1 MVFQETLL
9 KGPSDAAI
17 GLSRVGLTS
26 LNGDPA
32 ARLLKDSGGSLR
44 SGKAVKSI
52 EVADDR
58 VIGIRLSDGAT
69 IRADAYVSALPYGA
83 LLDALPGEVA
93 RGPFFSKASSLDSAP
108 IVGIHLWYDRPVMNQ
123 DFVVFLDSPVQW
135 VFNKSLIQGDG
146 AGDGQY
152 VCISLSG
159 AWNYARL
166 PKEELIET
174 FTKEMARLFP
184 RAGGAKIERSFVV
197 KELSATFRPTPGA
210 AKHRLPQRTPISN
223 FLLAG
228 DWTQSGWPSTME
240 GAVRSGVFAA
250 DALVSAGLAD

>member
-1 MVFQETLL
+1 MVFQE
-9 KGPSDAAI
+9 DAAQ
-17 GLSRVGLTS
+17 GAVRRCHRPLARVGLTS

-108 IVGIHLWYDRPVMNQ
+108 IVGIHLWYDRPVME
-123 DFVVFLDSPVQW
+123 
-135 VFNKSLIQGDG
+135 
-146 AGDGQY
+146 
-152 VCISLSG
+152 SG
-159 AWNYARL
+159 LRRL
-166 PKEELIET
+166 PRQPCAVGFQQEPDTRGSRRRWSVRLHLAKRRVELR
-174 FTKEMARLFP
+174 RL
-184 RAGGAKIERSFVV
+184 AQG
-197 KELSATFRPTPGA
+197 
-210 AKHRLPQRTPISN
+210 
-223 FLLAG
+223 
-228 DWTQSGWPSTME
+228 
-240 GAVRSGVFAA
+240 
-250 DALVSAGLAD
+250 